1 MPSPTA
7 IAIDDAQLD
16 ATIATLEATLVQLRA
31 MREVRAKPAVDDP
44 AVPRLGRPGALPVN
58 DWIELGEAAKRFGTR
73 KDTLRNW
80 CRVHGVGFK
89 DGGRWLVSIRKV
101 QERID
106 R

>member
-1 MPSPTA
+1 M
-7 IAIDDAQLD
+7 
-16 ATIATLEATLVQLRA
+16 RA
-31 MREVRAKPAVDDP
+31 AMAKPAVDELAEP
-44 AVPRLGRPGALPVN
+44 AQRRPAARFAE